1 MMTEAAALLPSERLN
16 ALRERLVRA
25 GSLRV
30 LDVAE
35 EFGVSTETVRRDLK
49 LLAADGVAE
58 LVRGGARLRGERQG
72 TGRSSPLLPVIERA
86 DVCRAEKDAIGR
98 AAAGLVRDG
107 QVVLIDGGTTAV
119 ALARHLAQKRGL
131 TVITNN
137 LVVVGEVAH
146 CPGWRINV
154 VGGELSPSSMSLI
167 GLTAIEDL
175 RAAAVDI
182 AFLGAAG
189 VSVDFGFTSADRVE
203 AELKRVMMTIAR
215 KVVVIADHTK
225 METSGFSTFAKPADI
240 DVLVTSRGADTQVL
254 RPFRD
259 GGVEIIIAD

>member
-1 MMTEAAALLPSERLN
+1 MATEAGGLLPSERLS
-16 ALRERLVRA
+16 ALRDRLVRA

-30 LDVAE
+30 LDAAE

-58 LVRGGARLRGERQG
+58 LVRGGARLRGERGQPA
-72 TGRSSPLLPVIERA
+72 RRSPLPSVIERA

-98 AAAGLVRDG
+98 AAADLVRDG

-119 ALARHLAQKRGL
+119 ALARHLKDKRAL

-137 LVVVGEVAH
+137 LVVVGELAH

-175 RAAAVDI
+175 KAAAVDV

-189 VSVDFGFTSADRVE
+189 VSVHSGFTSADRVE

-215 KVVVIADHTK
+215 KVVVLADHTK
-225 METSGFSTFAKPADI
+225 METSGFSTFATPSDI
-240 DVLVTSRGADTQVL
+240 DVLVTSRGAATEVL
-254 RPFRD
+254 HPFRAA
-259 GGVEIIIAD
+259 GVDIIIAD